1 MSRNSPYNI
10 VLTKAETL
18 ELRQRSCQY
27 TLPYYMVVRAQM
39 ILLAAQG
46 LRNDQI
52 AARLNTIQPRI
63 IKGTYHLA
71 KCAEVAADE
80 RRLRLYFSEDSRQRS
95 HDFRFAHEIP
105 IVGSVLSRVLPDPF
119 GGIELRRIGRQ
130 LVYLQPVAIALKPR
144 PNILVLV
151 VGSVVLNKQCAA
163 ASESSGDVIKEA

>member
-52 AARLNTIQPRI
+52 AARLNTRR
-63 IKGTYHLA
+63 
-71 KCAEVAADE
+71 EVVSKWRKRFYDE
-80 RRLRLYFSEDSRQRS
+80 R
-95 HDFRFAHEIP
+95 
-105 IVGSVLSRVLPDPF
+105 
-119 GGIELRRIGRQ
+119 
-130 LVYLQPVAIALKPR
+130 IAGLDERPR
-144 PNILVLV
+144 P
-151 VGSVVLNKQCAA
+151 GRPRTP
-163 ASESSGDVIKEA
+163 